1 MITVQGQLAIRT
13 ISGRHGDF
21 NVGKL
26 YTSFGE
32 FAVKDAALDQYGEG
46 KYDGQFVITEIKSA
60 CYQGAGR
67 LVVEV
72 RATLGGMTLD
82 GLDDLTPEDTDA
94 LEHRE
99 PDPIEEDVP
108 TPSPEPAKVTPKR
121 VVSAPAQSDEDD
133 MTPFGMGIP
142 SEPTPSVDLPIAS
155 EDELLFGSLWP
166 LGESVKIDPT
176 VNRQMIRDQSRRLT
190 ELGYVLDFRNQTW
203 SQVDAGDS
211 SPAP

>member
-46 KYDGQFVITEIKSA
+46 KYDGQFIITEIKSA

-72 RATLGGMTLD
+72 RASLGGMILD
-82 GLDDLTPEDTDA
+82 GLDNLTDEETDA

-99 PDPIEEDVP
+99 HDPIEEESS
-108 TPSPEPAKVTPKR
+108 TAAPSEPVKVDAPP
-121 VVSAPAQSDEDD
+121 VASAPVLSDSDD
-133 MTPFGMGIP
+133 LTPFGMG
-142 SEPTPSVDLPIAS
+142 EPTPLAPPVDRSVVS
-155 EDELLFGSLWP
+155 TDELLFGSLWP
-166 LGESVKIDPT
+166 LGHTVKIDPT
-176 VNRQMIRDQSRRLT
+176 VSRQLIRDQCRRLT
-190 ELGYVLDFRNQTW
+190 ALGYELDFRSQTW
-203 SQVDAGDS
+203 SLVS
-211 SPAP
+211 